1 MLHTGSRGLHL
12 NDRYVG
18 GLFGFLAVVLRK
30 VDCGTSEDDVFL
42 VFSKVNFKRDPSCE
56 IENFRRG

>member
-42 VFSKVNFKRDPSCE
+42 VFLESKL
-56 IENFRRG
+56 